1 MDESPA
7 GSAEGAGDDRRRIAV
22 AGIVGNVLE
31 WYDFALY
38 GYLATVFA
46 DQFFP
51 STDKFASL
59 ISAYAVFAIGF
70 LARPLGGVIYG
81 HIGDRFGRRRLLT
94 LSVVMMGLPTFL
106 LGLLP
111 TYASVGLLAP
121 VLLVAL
127 RFVQG
132 ISAGGEFSG
141 SIIFLVE
148 HAPANRR
155 GLYGSLSNFGAM
167 LGGLAGAGV
176 ASLVAAVLPEAAVE
190 AWGWRLP
197 FLSGIVIAAAGLW
210 LRLGIADSP
219 EFLKLSASGTLSKS
233 PVPAALRESRK
244 EIVVTAGLN
253 WAIAAGYY
261 IVFVWLASD
270 LSDLI
275 GFSLET
281 ALLLSTAALML
292 GTVLVPVAGMLAD
305 RFGPRRL
312 LAAAGLLTVF
322 AATPLLS
329 LAGSGP
335 LAAAVAAQLALA
347 AIMAIYLG
355 TVPAV
360 FVSLNA
366 ARLRC
371 SSLSIGYNLATA
383 IFGGTAPLIATTLVS
398 MTGWQASPGLYLAFS
413 ALAGLAL
420 LGFVPRRQ
428 YDDHRFN

>member
-7 GSAEGAGDDRRRIAV
+7 GNADTAGDDRRRIAV

-51 STDKFASL
+51 SNDKFASL
-59 ISAYAVFAIGF
+59 IGAYAVFAIGF

-94 LSVVMMGLPTFL
+94 ISVVMMGLPTFL

-155 GLYGSLSNFGAM
+155 GVYGSLSNFGAM

-176 ASLVAAVLPEAAVE
+176 ASLVAAVLSDAAVA

-197 FLSGIVIAAAGLW
+197 FLSGIVIAAAGFW
-210 LRLGIADSP
+210 LRLGIAESP
-219 EFLKLSASGTLSKS
+219 EFLKLSASGTLAKS
-233 PVPAALRESRK
+233 PIPMALRESRK
-244 EIVVTAGLN
+244 EIAATAGLN

-270 LSDLI
+270 LSDLV

-305 RFGPRRL
+305 RFRPRRL

-322 AATPLLS
+322 AATPLLA

-355 TVPAV
+355 TMPSV

-371 SSLSIGYNLATA
+371 SSLSIG
-383 IFGGTAPLIATTLVS
+383 TT
-398 MTGWQASPGLYLAFS
+398 W
-413 ALAGLAL
+413 
-420 LGFVPRRQ
+420 RRQ
-428 YDDHRFN
+428 SSAERRR

>member
-31 WYDFALY
+31 WYDFVLY

-155 GLYGSLSNFGAM
+155 GVYGSLSNFGAM

-197 FLSGIVIAAAGLW
+197 FLSGIVITGAGLW
-210 LRLGIADSP
+210 LRLGIAESP
-219 EFLKLSASGTLSKS
+219 EFLKLSASGTLAKS
-233 PVPAALRESRK
+233 PVPAALRERRK

-261 IVFVWLASD
+261 IVFVWLA
-270 LSDLI
+270 SDLI

-355 TVPAV
+355 TMPAV

-398 MTGWQASPGLYLAFS
+398 VTGWQASPGLYLAFS